1 MHVEGFV
8 VCMFGKMAQD
18 VGMVHVEVLWWHS
31 HLVCLV
37 FEGTIPTCACLYLA
51 KKFVTCVCCFFFC
64 FFFCLFVA
72 VIGSLS
78 NLASQKLLEVHMSRV
93 LISGKVLQTH
103 DLVASVTVSEPYM

>member
-31 HLVCLV
+31 HLVWLV

-51 KKFVTCVCCFFFC
+51 KKFVTCVCCFFA
-64 FFFCLFVA
+64 CLLRSLGHCQISQSKVA
-72 VIGSLS
+72 GS
-78 NLASQKLLEVHMSRV
+78 AHV
-93 LISGKVLQTH
+93 
-103 DLVASVTVSEPYM
+103 